1 MNAISDKIKSSKFIG
16 NVHPEGRRDGQPL
29 LLCPKLYR
37 IEPISDDAYEH
48 YRVNM
53 PFSYADLAETIF
65 EKCKKIKIGI

>member
-1 MNAISDKIKSSKFIG
+1 MLFYAGVIVSLIGVVTFYFCISG
-16 NVHPEGRRDGQPL
+16 
-29 LLCPKLYR
+29 
-37 IEPISDDAYEH
+37 IEPISDDAYKIGEENIEH